1 MLIALIQ
8 NWCHTI
14 IIIIIA
20 LVLKMLFFI
29 CIEFVGHLEIIYS
42 CGFAAKCFF
51 VAYFLGLLSNTFE
64 ISREIALLSCRTF
77 LKAFSPIQAKM
88 DIFCWWVKYQPVN
101 RLTKYWNSGQWLP
114 DPTSPD
120 SLVPS
125 TSTQVTWTRGTR
137 GEYFSGLNIFQGGIF
152 FRGESEVPPGIFLC
166 RNLHNICTKSGSS
179 KLNQNAF
186 AWPSFMFINCVS
198 NIYSRIV
205 RFISPSETGNDDKGI
220 QP

>member
-1 MLIALIQ
+1 MMLIALIQ

-88 DIFCWWVKYQPVN
+88 DIFCCRVKYQPVN

-137 GEYFSGLNIFQGGIF
+137 GEYFSGVNIFQGWIF
-152 FRGESEVPPGIFLC
+152 FTRLPQTAWCRPPPP
-166 RNLHNICTKSGSS
+166 KSREQGGPVRAQWGKQVGQLGPRTCYLVEREKMASMGRRYAPS
-179 KLNQNAF
+179 KDN
-186 AWPSFMFINCVS
+186 M
-198 NIYSRIV
+198 
-205 RFISPSETGNDDKGI
+205 
-220 QP
+220 

>member
-29 CIEFVGHLEIIYS
+29 CIEFVGHREIIYS

-125 TSTQVTWTRGTR
+125 TSSQVTWTRGTSQSTVGKAGR
-137 GEYFSGLNIFQGGIF
+137 PIGAQ
-152 FRGESEVPPGIFLC
+152 
-166 RNLHNICTKSGSS
+166 NLLPCGKRKNGVHGTT
-179 KLNQNAF
+179 
-186 AWPSFMFINCVS
+186 
-198 NIYSRIV
+198 V
-205 RFISPSETGNDDKGI
+205 RSVKR
-220 QP
+220 